1 MTSTRTPEPQPS
13 HGWLPTRAAATKIA
27 IGYALVGGLWILCS
41 GWFLHRVTQD
51 AGQARLLEQCKGWM
65 FVIVTAG
72 LLRLALGRY
81 FGEIRRSAA
90 LLQDSERRWLFA
102 LEGAGHGVWDWNVQT
117 HTVYYSARW
126 KAMLGF
132 EPHEIGNSLAEW
144 ENRVHPEDIAGAWA
158 EIRRHLDGQTPT
170 YRSEHRIRAKDG
182 SYVWVLD
189 QGKVMSRTP
198 DGQPVRFLGTHTDI
212 TEQRTKDAAL
222 RQWAHAFEHCAHG
235 IAMCVP
241 ESNHIMTCNPAFA
254 RMLGRPIGEIA
265 GTPVLDL
272 YVPEDRPRVSA
283 HLADADCTGQ
293 ASYES
298 RMVRADGSAFPVQ
311 MDVASV
317 RDPAGNLLYR
327 VATAQDI
334 TSRKLAD
341 EAIRASEE
349 RHRTVV
355 EHCGEAIF
363 LGTPDGGI
371 LSANP
376 AACRMF
382 GYSEER
388 LRQLGRLPLM
398 DGTDPRWK
406 PAVEQRAS
414 TGEFHGELGW
424 LRSNGERFDGEVT
437 SITFEGPD
445 GELRAS
451 TIIRDITERR
461 SAERALR
468 ESEARFRSTLDNM
481 LEGCQIIGFDW
492 RYRYVN
498 AAAAR
503 QGRATVDA
511 LVGRTMMDVYPGIQK
526 TDLFSLLKRCMEE
539 RLPQDLENEF
549 FFPDGT
555 KGWFQLV
562 IQPVAEGI
570 FVLSLDI
577 TERKR
582 AEDELRQ
589 SQERYRDLVET
600 VSDWVWEIDADGRY
614 TYASPKVR
622 DLLGYAPE
630 EVLGLTPFDLM
641 PEAEA
646 HRLRAVFREI
656 AAKRAP
662 FGGIENVNRHKDGRL
677 IVLETSGQPVFG
689 PGGQFRGYRG
699 MDRDISERKGL
710 EAQLRQTQKLEAIGQ
725 LAGGVAHDFNN
736 ILAAVMMHVGILQQ
750 NPKFD
755 ADTRHALAD
764 IDAEAQRAANLT
776 RQLLMFSRRSVL
788 ASSPLDLNTVVGN
801 LLKMLNRLIGENVDL
816 RFDRTSALPMVE
828 ADAGLMEQVLMN
840 LVVNA
845 RDAMPRGG
853 RIAITTSAIELTV
866 LDARDNRDRRPGCF
880 VCLTVSDTG
889 CGMDEETL
897 KQIFDPFFTT
907 KEPGKGTGLGLSTVQ
922 GIVAQHKGWVEV
934 KSEVGKGTTFQVFL
948 PAVPRLPA
956 DSAQAPRTFPL
967 RQGNETIL
975 LVEDDPRLRLAVARS
990 LRKLGYL
997 VHEAENGQQAL
1008 RVWQE
1013 HGPSI
1018 DLLLSDMVMPEGIS
1032 GLELA
1037 ERLRALK
1044 PDLKAIISSGYSADI
1059 VASGL
1064 PTKAGVMYLPKP
1076 YATEN
1081 LADAVRSCLDEKA

>member
-13 HGWLPTRAAATKIA
+13 HGWLPIRAAATKIA

-51 AGQARLLEQCKGWM
+51 AGHARLLEQCKGWM

-90 LLQDSERRWLFA
+90 LLQDSERRWPFA

-144 ENRVHPEDIAGAWA
+144 ESRVHPEDIAGAWA

-265 GTPVLDL
+265 GTQVLDL
-272 YVPEDRPRVSA
+272 YVPEDRPRVNA
-283 HLADADCTGQ
+283 LLADADCTGQ

-311 MDVASV
+311 MDVAGV

-334 TSRKLAD
+334 TSRKMAD
-341 EAIRASEE
+341 EAIRA
-349 RHRTVV
+349 
-355 EHCGEAIF
+355 
-363 LGTPDGGI
+363 
-371 LSANP
+371 
-376 AACRMF
+376 
-382 GYSEER
+382 
-388 LRQLGRLPLM
+388 
-398 DGTDPRWK
+398 
-406 PAVEQRAS
+406 
-414 TGEFHGELGW
+414 
-424 LRSNGERFDGEVT
+424 
-437 SITFEGPD
+437 
-445 GELRAS
+445 
-451 TIIRDITERR
+451 
-461 SAERALR
+461 
-468 ESEARFRSTLDNM
+468 SEARFRSTLDNM

-498 AAAAR
+498 AAAAK
-503 QGRATVDA
+503 QGRTTVDA
-511 LVGRTMMDVYPGIQK
+511 LIGRTMMEVYPGIQK
-526 TDLFSLLKRCMEE
+526 TDLFAILKRCMEE
-539 RLPQDLENEF
+539 RVPQDLENEF
-549 FFPDGT
+549 LFPDGT

-562 IQPVAEGI
+562 IQPVAEGL

-600 VSDWVWEIDADGRY
+600 VSDWVWEIDAEGRY

-622 DLLGYAPE
+622 DLLGYTPE

-641 PEAEA
+641 PEPEA
-646 HRLRAVFREI
+646 HRLGAVFREI

-689 PGGQFRGYRG
+689 PGGEFRGYRG

-755 ADTRHALAD
+755 AETRHALAD

-853 RIAITTSAIELTV
+853 RIAITTSAIQLTV
-866 LDARDNRDRRPGCF
+866 LDTRDNGDRRPGCF
-880 VCLTVSDTG
+880 VCMTVSDTG

-956 DSAQAPRTFPL
+956 DSAQEPRTFPL

-1008 RVWQE
+1008 RIWQK

-1018 DLLLSDMVMPEGIS
+1018 DLLLSDMVMPEGIT

-1044 PDLKAIISSGYSADI
+1044 PNLKAIISSGYSADI

-1064 PTKAGVMYLPKP
+1064 PTKAGVIYLPKP
-1076 YATEN
+1076 YATED